1 MTTRFVLA
9 SGPRPCA
16 THALAIVLLAAA
28 LASEASAES
37 ANSVPLERRAWANVP
52 VAEASAPAAPGSQAG
67 AYASHRTVSH
77 AKEVTDRFH
86 VTAVRLW
93 LYRSF
98 LPKSDDSDILGIE
111 TNSAWGWGKLDFANI
126 SYLEVV
132 DYPRAVPGM
141 PAGNPIPDAGSATGI
156 TDLLSAFLVSPKG
169 KHHGPHHWAA
179 GLAVQLPTAS
189 DPTIGSEKW
198 SIGPAVEYEYHK
210 GRFYAAFVA
219 LQLWSVAGA
228 DDRKAV
234 NMLMVKPMITYELS
248 RRLKAVYMPYGISV
262 YWDKPSGDR
271 AYVPLGGGLQYGFCV
286 GRQEMAVSLQFFK
299 YVLRPS
305 KGTEYDLRLMVEFDF

>member
-1 MTTRFVLA
+1 MVLRCLLRIGL
-9 SGPRPCA
+9 SC
-16 THALAIVLLAAA
+16 ALALGLAAA
-28 LASEASAES
+28 AYAEP
-37 ANSVPLERRAWANVP
+37 ARPVPLEHRAWQP
-52 VAEASAPAAPGSQAG
+52 VSDGEHATPRIPAAESN
-67 AYASHRTVSH
+67 AYPKHRTVSH
-77 AKEVTDRFH
+77 AKEATDRFH

-111 TNSAWGWGKLDFANI
+111 TNSAWGWGKLDFSNI
-126 SYLEVV
+126 SYIEVV

-141 PAGNPIPDAGSATGI
+141 PAGNAIPEIDSATGV
-156 TDLLSAFLVSPKG
+156 TDLLSAFLVSPKR

-189 DPTIGSEKW
+189 DPTIGTEKW
-198 SIGPAVEYEYHK
+198 SLGPAVEYEYHH
-210 GRFYAAFVA
+210 GRFFAAFVA

-228 DDRKAV
+228 DDRKDV

-248 RRLKAVYMPYGISV
+248 RRWKAVYMPYGISV

-271 AYVPLGGGLQYGFCV
+271 VYLPIGGGIQYAFGA
-286 GRQEMAVSLQFFK
+286 GRQEMAVSLQFFQ

-305 KGTEYDLRLMVEFDF
+305 KGAEYDLRLMVEFDF